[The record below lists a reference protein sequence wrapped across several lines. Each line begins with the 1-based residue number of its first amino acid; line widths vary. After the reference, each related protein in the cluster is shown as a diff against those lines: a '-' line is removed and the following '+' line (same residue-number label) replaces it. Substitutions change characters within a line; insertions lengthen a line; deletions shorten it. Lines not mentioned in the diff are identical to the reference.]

1 MRLTLVSTLCV
12 AAAVSL
18 AAEDWPQFRGAR
30 QGVSFETGLPLR
42 WSASSGLA
50 WKTPL
55 PGPGHSS
62 PVVWGD
68 RIFLTAFQPQGAVSN
83 LIWWRSGRLLLL
95 CLDRQSGRILWQ
107 REVPV
112 RRIEALHS
120 TNAPASPT
128 PVTDGQRVFAHFGS
142 FGLIAFD
149 FEGRKLWEKPLGP
162 FPNDW
167 GSASSPILYRDLL
180 LLNCDTDGEDF
191 LLAVDKTTGRTLWKT
206 SRPHAT
212 RAWPTPLIWS
222 ADGED
227 QVVVSGSGRVKAYD
241 PKDGRELWGVEG
253 LTTWVTPTPV
263 AAHGLL
269 FVASN
274 GPGGNVVMAIRRGGR
289 GDVTATHVAW
299 RYDRSAPYSSSP
311 VVVGDH
317 LYTVKNGGVFT
328 CFDARTGAV
337 VWQERLPARGNYYAS
352 LIAGDGRVYALSED
366 GEASVVEAGKT
377 FRILASNALGERTM
391 ATPAV
396 SGGRLFIRSDASLFA
411 VGPGR

>member
-1 MRLTLVSTLCV
+1 MRLSLAATFCV
-12 AAAVSL
+12 AAAASL
-18 AAEDWPQFRGAR
+18 PAEDWPQFRGAH
-30 QGVSFETGLPLR
+30 QGLSLETGLPLR
-42 WSASSGLA
+42 WSGSSGLA

-62 PVVWGD
+62 PVVSGE
-68 RIFLTAFQPQGAVSN
+68 RIFLTAFEPQGAVSN
-83 LIWWRSGRLLLL
+83 IIWWRSGRLLVL
-95 CLDRQSGRILWQ
+95 CLDRQTGRILWQ
-107 REVPV
+107 REVPAK
-112 RRIEALHS
+112 RIEELHS

-128 PVTDGQRVFAHFGS
+128 PVTDGQRVYVHFGS
-142 FGLIAFD
+142 FGLVAFD
-149 FEGRKLWEKPLGP
+149 LEGRKLWEKPLGP

-167 GSASSPILYRDLL
+167 GSASSPILYGKLL

-191 LLAVDKTTGRTLWKT
+191 LLAVDKATGRTVWRT
-206 SRPHAT
+206 SRPDAT
-212 RAWPTPLIWS
+212 RAWPTPMIWS
-222 ADGED
+222 ADGAD
-227 QVVVSGSGRVKAYD
+227 QIVVSGSGRVKAYD
-241 PKDGRELWGVEG
+241 PKDGRELWTVEG

-274 GPGGNVVMAIRRGGR
+274 GPGGNVVMAIRPGGR
-289 GDVTATHVAW
+289 GNVTATHVAW
-299 RYDRSAPYSSSP
+299 RYDGSAPYNSSP

-317 LYTVKNGGVFT
+317 LYTVKNGGVMT
-328 CFDARTGAV
+328 CFDARGGAV
-337 VWQERLPARGNYYAS
+337 VWQGRLTARGNYYAS

-377 FRILASNALGERTM
+377 FRILATNALGERTM

-411 VGPGR
+411 VAPGR